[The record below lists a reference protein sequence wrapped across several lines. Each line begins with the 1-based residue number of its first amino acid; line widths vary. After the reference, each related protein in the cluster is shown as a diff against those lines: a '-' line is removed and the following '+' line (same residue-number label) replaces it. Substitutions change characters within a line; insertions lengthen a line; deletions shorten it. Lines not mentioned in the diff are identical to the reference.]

1 MKIAIIG
8 SRDLQIED
16 FSPYLPS
23 DVTELISGGAK
34 GIDTCVKQYA
44 QKNHIKYT
52 EFLPNYQRYK
62 KGATFKRN
70 DEIIAYADMVLAFW
84 NQKSKGTAYVIQ
96 KCQKNN
102 VPYIVYST

>member
-16 FSPYLPS
+16 FFPYLPS

-44 QKNHIKYT
+44 QKKYIKYT
-52 EFLPNYQRYK
+52 EFRPNARYK

-70 DEIIAYADMVLAFW
+70 DEIIAYADIVLAFW
-84 NQKSKGTAYVIQ
+84 NQESKGTEYVI
-96 KCQKNN
+96 KECAKKNI
-102 VPYIVYST
+102 VCIVYRF